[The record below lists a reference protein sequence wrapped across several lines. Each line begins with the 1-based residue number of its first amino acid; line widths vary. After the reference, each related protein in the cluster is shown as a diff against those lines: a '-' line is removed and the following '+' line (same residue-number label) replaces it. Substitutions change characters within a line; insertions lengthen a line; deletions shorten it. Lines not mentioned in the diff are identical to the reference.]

1 MSVKS
6 LHFVLG
12 RPFQPSLVLVGN
24 VRSPPKSGSP
34 ERCFAL
40 EGFGLSHKHEAG
52 LERFAGDKH
61 FRLLQTFV
69 NYRYKNFIT
78 SDPGPNLIKIYSSAM
93 NIRMLKVS

>member
-12 RPFQPSLVLVGN
+12 RPFQPSLVLVGK

-34 ERCFAL
+34 ERCFAQV
-40 EGFGLSHKHEAG
+40 GFGLSHKHEGG

-61 FRLLQTFV
+61 FNLLQAFV
-69 NYRYKNFIT
+69 NYRYKKFYTI
-78 SDPGPNLIKIYSSAM
+78 GPWAQSYKNLFLHNEFTNA
-93 NIRMLKVS
+93 